1 MRLLLVED
9 EIHLAQA
16 VAELLKKNKFLVDV
30 VNDGLSAYEYSKD
43 QIYDAIILD
52 IMLPKMNGIDVL
64 KAIRNDH
71 NSVPI
76 ILLTAKEELSDKIE
90 GLDSGADDYITKPFS
105 KDELLAR
112 IRAVIRRRGEIID
125 KVLEFNDI
133 KLNLDTDELICKLN
147 DGTENTIKLA
157 LKEFHIMELLLQN
170 PKQII
175 TKERIIEK
183 IWGGDSDAE
192 YNNVEVYISF
202 LRKKLKFLK
211 SNTEIS
217 TTRGLGY
224 SLLSNT

>member
-9 EIHLAQA
+9 EIHLSQA
-16 VAELLKKNKFLVDV
+16 LAELLKKNKFLVDV
-30 VNDGLSAYEYSKD
+30 VYDGVSAYEFSKN

-64 KAIRNDH
+64 KSIRNDH
-71 NSVPI
+71 NNVPV
-76 ILLTAKEELSDKIE
+76 ILLTAKEDLNDKIV

-112 IRAVIRRRGEIID
+112 IRAVLRRKGEIID
-125 KVLEFNDI
+125 RVLLFNDI
-133 KLNLDTDELICKLN
+133 KLNLDTDELICVLQ
-147 DGTENTIKLA
+147 DGSENSIKLA

-175 TKERIIEK
+175 TKERLIEK

-202 LRKKLKFLK
+202 LRKKLKFLNSK
-211 SNTEIS
+211 TEIS

-224 SLLSNT
+224 SLA